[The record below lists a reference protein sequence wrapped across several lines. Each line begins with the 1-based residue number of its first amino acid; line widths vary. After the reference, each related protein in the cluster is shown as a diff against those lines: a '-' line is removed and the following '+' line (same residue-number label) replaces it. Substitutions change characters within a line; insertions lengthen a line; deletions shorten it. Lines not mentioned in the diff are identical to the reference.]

1 MRTKI
6 LKALSNALREN
17 AKKMASSEIS
27 EKKKPT
33 TNQALLKNANA
44 KPQESVQEKEVNFKA
59 LQTKSS
65 AFVFYN
71 NVVGKYKKSAFFLL

>member
-17 AKKMASSEIS
+17 AKKMALSEIS
-27 EKKKPT
+27 EKKKLT

-44 KPQESVQEKEVNFKA
+44 KPQESVQEKEVNFKTLH
-59 LQTKSS
+59 LQMQR
-65 AFVFYN
+65 FL
-71 NVVGKYKKSAFFLL
+71 FLLKCKKDSFFAA